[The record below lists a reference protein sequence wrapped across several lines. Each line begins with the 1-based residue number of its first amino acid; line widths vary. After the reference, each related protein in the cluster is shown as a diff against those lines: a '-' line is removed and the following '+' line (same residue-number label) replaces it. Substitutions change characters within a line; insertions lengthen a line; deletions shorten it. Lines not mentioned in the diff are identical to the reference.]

1 MKKKSYFEV
10 SSVVNRWLTV
20 GLVLV
25 IVSLMLSQWSSTF
38 TAASDAIAGSFGK
51 ALNTFMRTA
60 VGNGVVSVLFGV
72 GHVLLLEFFRR
83 GMRRSGDRFWVLVAL
98 WEVLIGAS
106 SLVTAVP
113 GRDTLYAYA
122 HNPTAWD
129 SFRETFLLNYRVL
142 AGMVQLLVSCLCIVR
157 YRGRIRLFGITKLIC
172 SLLVSLVGV
181 LFYNWALHGPA
192 GSHPDELLRPS
203 GADGHYSPC
212 LLAPFNEY
220 AYHRSACRGRFGYAV
235 VVSAPRSKFL
245 FWNLLCERNYTKNR

>member
-1 MKKKSYFEV
+1 MEFNLYGSQRRHCGFVWQGSEHIYAHGC
-10 SSVVNRWLTV
+10 R
-20 GLVLV
+20 
-25 IVSLMLSQWSSTF
+25 QWSGQCAF
-38 TAASDAIAGSFGK
+38 RRGPCVAF
-51 ALNTFMRTA
+51 R
-60 VGNGVVSVLFGV
+60 V
-72 GHVLLLEFFRR
+72 FRR
-83 GMRRSGDRFWVLVAL
+83 GMRRSSDRFWVLVAL

-181 LFYNWALHGPA
+181 LFYNWALQATDQQGVILTSYYALQVLMAIIPLVFLRLSMSTRITVQPA
-192 GSHPDELLRPS
+192 EGDSDMQSL
-203 GADGHYSPC
+203 
-212 LLAPFNEY
+212 
-220 AYHRSACRGRFGYAV
+220 
-235 VVSAPRSKFL
+235 
-245 FWNLLCERNYTKNR
+245 